1 MRKIIG
7 EAMIYPMTGA
17 LLVMEWTIDKIQLPQ
32 SRAVKK
38 LSTR

>member
-1 MRKIIG
+1 MRKMIT

-32 SRAVKK
+32 SKENKK
-38 LSTR
+38 LRS